1 MNKVS
6 PQGRRDDVSRLRWQ
20 FDPKIAA
27 NLRPSADGSAV
38 RYLWWPAVAKL
49 QAASVPTAR
58 QLRNGIVRRTDR
70 AIPKCPLRWGIINN
84 NKTRTHARSSSE
96 IAKKNN
102 NDKKLTIA
110 IITTSQERLCTVSQN
125 MTLTWHV

>member
-6 PQGRRDDVSRLRWQ
+6 PQGRRDDVPRRRWQ

-38 RYLWWPAVAKL
+38 RYLWWPAVVKL

-70 AIPKCPLRWGIINN
+70 AIPKCPLRWGIIN

-125 MTLTWHV
+125 VTLTWHV